1 MFKTNSAEPQ
11 RRPTS
16 NKLKYKNRWLISRDV
31 VAHLRRAGVV
41 CNIVIPERIALAQES
56 AMSPG
61 ESAAMM
67 LIANGVRADD
77 PRLEA
82 APEIVAAMREIKR
95 VN

>member
-1 MFKTNSAEPQ
+1 VELK
-11 RRPTS
+11 RRPKS

-41 CNIVIPERIALAQES
+41 CNIIVPERIAPTQDG

-61 ESAAMM
+61 ERAAMA
-67 LIANGVRADD
+67 LINSGVRADD
-77 PRLEA
+77 PALDE
-82 APEIVAAMREIKR
+82 APELVAAMRGTKR